1 MTGTPAPESHPGTAA
16 RPRTATDDVADAYVR
31 TLADLSPM
39 FATEAGLPGREDA
52 LDDHSPEGLAAFTQA
67 ARAALTA
74 LDSVTPTDEVDRVTQ
89 HAMRERLG
97 LEIELAE
104 AGEDLADL
112 NVIASPVQTIRE
124 VFDLMPTDSAEAWA
138 TIAGR
143 MQAVP
148 GAIEGYVESLR
159 RGASQGRVAAIRQ
172 VEACITEADG
182 LAGAE
187 GFWQQLADGARIDGQ
202 APPDGVV
209 AALAQG
215 ATAARAGYAAL
226 ADALRELAPVA
237 PVRDAVG
244 RERYERFSRTFVG
257 AEVDLDE
264 TYEWGLAELKS
275 IVAEQQVLAEK
286 ISGPGAS
293 IEQAMAELD
302 ADPTRLLHGTD
313 ALQEWMQTTADEA
326 VTALAGTQFDIPDP
340 VRTIECCIAPTESGG
355 IYYTPPSGDFSRPGR
370 MWWAVP
376 SGVTEFATWREKT
389 TVYHEGVPGHHL
401 QVGQTIYR
409 AETLNDWRRM
419 ACWVSGHGEGW
430 ALYAE
435 RLMQDL
441 GFLDDPADAIG
452 MLDGQRLRAARVV
465 IDIGVHLGKPCP
477 PQWGGGTW
485 DAEKAWPFLDAN
497 VNMPEGFKRFELNRY
512 LGWPGQAPSYKVG
525 QRLWEQLREETRARE
540 GAEFDL
546 ARFHRRALD
555 VGSVGLDT
563 LRMALL
569 D

>member
-1 MTGTPAPESHPGTAA
+1 MTGTPGS
-16 RPRTATDDVADAYVR
+16 RPRTATDAVADDYVR
-31 TLADLSPM
+31 TLTELSPM
-39 FATEAGLPGREDA
+39 FATEVGLPGREDA
-52 LDDHSPEGLAAFTQA
+52 LDDHSPDGLAALTQA
-67 ARAALTA
+67 AYDTLRA
-74 LDSVTPTDEVDRVTQ
+74 LDAVTPADEVDRVTQ

-104 AGEDLADL
+104 ADEHLADL
-112 NVIASPVQTIRE
+112 NVIASPVQSIRE
-124 VFDLMPTDSAEAWA
+124 IFDLMPTDTPEAWR
-138 TIAGR
+138 TIAAR

-148 GAIEGYVESLR
+148 GAVAGYIDSLR
-159 RGASQGRVAAIRQ
+159 LGAARGRMAAVRQ
-172 VEACITEADG
+172 VEAGIEEAEG

-187 GFWQQLADGARIDGQ
+187 GFWQSFADGARIDGHE
-202 APPDGVV
+202 PPPEVV
-209 AALAQG
+209 AALATG
-215 ATAARAGYAAL
+215 AEAARAGYAAL
-226 ADALRELAPVA
+226 AEALRELAPLA
-237 PVRDAVG
+237 PARDAVG
-244 RERYERFSRTFVG
+244 PERYARFSRTFLG

-264 TYEWGLAELKS
+264 TYEWGLAELES
-275 IVAEQQVLAEK
+275 IIAEQQVLAERL
-286 ISGPGAS
+286 SGPGAS

-302 ADPTRLLHGTD
+302 ADPARTLHGTE
-313 ALQEWMQTTADEA
+313 ALREWMQSTADEA
-326 VTALAGTQFDIPDP
+326 VAALAGTQFDVPDP

-355 IYYTPPSGDFSRPGR
+355 IYYTPPSSDFSRPGR
-370 MWWAVP
+370 MWWSVP
-376 SGVTEFATWREKT
+376 PGVTEFATWREKT

-401 QVGQTIYR
+401 QIGQTVYR
-409 AETLNDWRRM
+409 ADALNDWRRM

-525 QRLWEQLREETRARE
+525 QRLWEQLRDETRARE

-563 LRMALL
+563 LRTALL
-569 D
+569 G